1 MRSVRDAHPSPLSL
15 GHQSRLPPSLLSPG
29 IGMSTTSVSP
39 TVPGLLHHLPRGR
52 SGLPPFPSC
61 PLWDRSGMF
70 PARLSIHPPLS
81 PQARKVTSACARRTA
96 RPGCAAPATS
106 GPRSASRCC
115 GRGRCAP
122 GTGGKEPTG
131 WRSSSAARVPRG
143 WRVACSESTAPPT
156 RPACTRASGTEP
168 PTDGR
173 DGRTDGQTPA
183 PPERRLFLK
192 GTTPK
197 RLVAVRY
204 CVVNTR
210 AGT

>member
-1 MRSVRDAHPSPLSL
+1 
-15 GHQSRLPPSLLSPG
+15 
-29 IGMSTTSVSP
+29 MSTTSVSP